1 MKHSRFTGAV
11 LLIAGTAT
19 GAAML
24 ALPVSTGRAGLFPS
38 LLTMLF
44 VWLYLSYAALCTLE
58 MAISLPKDSN
68 IITMAEHTLGKWGKY
83 ISGFFYLFLLYAL
96 NTAYISGT
104 CALVQDLMEQLFSY
118 RPSALVCAIPLLI
131 FFGLV
136 LRRGVKAV
144 DALNRLFMGALL
156 LSFILLLVISAPHIR
171 PSYLQEVRWEYVLPS
186 LSIVLTAFGYHV
198 VIPSLASY
206 LHDNIHKL
214 KKAIWIGSAIPL
226 IGYSLWQIA
235 TLGIVPI
242 SGALSI
248 ESAYEMGMSGAEVL
262 YELSQN
268 SWITAIGTCFAFS
281 AIITSFLGV
290 SMSLFDFL
298 TDGLRKK
305 AYGAI
310 KWKIFILALLP
321 PLYFALTYKRAFLS
335 ALEFAG
341 AYGVV
346 MLLAVIPAL
355 MTWRKRYVL
364 YLPGEEIAPGG
375 KVALSIFMAISLC
388 FIIIETCIKLE
399 LLHG

>member
-1 MKHSRFTGAV
+1 
-11 LLIAGTAT
+11 
-19 GAAML
+19 ML
-24 ALPVSTGRAGLFPS
+24 ALPVSTGRSGLFPS

-68 IITMAEHTLGKWGKY
+68 IITMAEHTLGKWGKW

-104 CALVQDLMEQLFSY
+104 CALVQDLVEQLFAY
-118 RPSALVCAIPLLI
+118 RPTLLVCAIPLL
-131 FFGLV
+131 FFFAWI
-136 LRRGVKAV
+136 LRRGVKAI
-144 DALNRLFMGALL
+144 DALNRLFMGGLLVSFLL
-156 LSFILLLVISAPHIR
+156 LFGLSLSHLKA
-171 PSYLQEVRWEYVLPS
+171 SYLAEVRWEYVLPS

-206 LHDNIHKL
+206 LHDDIHKL

-226 IGYSLWQIA
+226 VGYSLWQVA
-235 TLGIVPI
+235 VLGIVPMD
-242 SGALSI
+242 GPLSI
-248 ESAYEMGMSGAEVL
+248 QYAYEHGMSGAEIL
-262 YELSQN
+262 EELSQN
-268 SWITAIGTCFAFS
+268 SWITGIGTGFAFF

-298 TDGLRKK
+298 TDGLKKK
-305 AYGAI
+305 AFGQL

-321 PLYFALTYKRAFLS
+321 PLYFALTYKRAFLT
-335 ALEFAG
+335 ALEYAG

-364 YLPGEEIAPGG
+364 NLPGQEIAPGG
-375 KVALSIFMAISLC
+375 KLALCLFMAISLC
-388 FIIIETCIKLE
+388 FIILESSFKLGV
-399 LLHG
+399 L

>member
-1 MKHSRFTGAV
+1 
-11 LLIAGTAT
+11 
-19 GAAML
+19 ML
-24 ALPVSTGRAGLFPS
+24 ALPVSTGRSGLFPS

-68 IITMAEHTLGKWGKY
+68 IITMAEHTLGKWGKW

-104 CALVQDLMEQLFSY
+104 CALVQDLVEQLFTY
-118 RPSALVCAIPLLI
+118 RPTLLVCAIPLL
-131 FFGLV
+131 FFFAWI
-136 LRRGVKAV
+136 LRRGVKAI
-144 DALNRLFMGALL
+144 DALNRLFMGGLLVSFLL
-156 LSFILLLVISAPHIR
+156 LFGLSLSHLKA
-171 PSYLQEVRWEYVLPS
+171 SYLAEVRWEYVLPS

-206 LHDNIHKL
+206 LHDDIHKL

-226 IGYSLWQIA
+226 LGYSFWQVA
-235 TLGIVPI
+235 VLGIVPMD
-242 SGALSI
+242 GPLSI
-248 ESAYEMGMSGAEVL
+248 QYAYEHGMSGAEIL
-262 YELSQN
+262 EELSQN
-268 SWITAIGTCFAFS
+268 SWITGIGTGFAFF

-298 TDGLRKK
+298 TDGLKK
-305 AYGAI
+305 RAYGQL

-321 PLYFALTYKRAFLS
+321 PLYFALTYKRAFLT
-335 ALEFAG
+335 ALEYAG

-364 YLPGEEIAPGG
+364 NLPGQEIAPGG
-375 KVALSIFMAISLC
+375 KLALCLFMAISLC
-388 FIIIETCIKLE
+388 FIILESSFKLGV
-399 LLHG
+399 L